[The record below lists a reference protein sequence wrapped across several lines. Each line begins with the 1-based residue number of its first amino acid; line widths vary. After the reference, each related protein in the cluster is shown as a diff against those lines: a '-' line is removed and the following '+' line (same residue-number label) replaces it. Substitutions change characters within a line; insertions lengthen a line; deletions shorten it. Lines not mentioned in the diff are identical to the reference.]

1 MLRAARATATIPV
14 DDLPRAKAF
23 YEDTLKLDVVLE
35 GEGFA
40 LLAAGEETLVILYQP
55 VPDSGPDRT
64 LAAFTLNGSD
74 LASVVSEL
82 DARGVHFEDYDLP
95 GFKTDGHIVEDP
107 NGMRSAF
114 FRDSEGNIL
123 AIDSIPD
130 ELRTE
135 LERKTRS

>member
-14 DDLPRAKAF
+14 DDPPRAKAF
-23 YEDTLKLDVVLE
+23 YERTLGLEAVFE
-35 GEGFA
+35 GEGFV

-55 VPDSGPDRT
+55 VPDSGSDRT
-64 LAAFTLNGSD
+64 LATFTLNDSD

-82 DARGVHFEDYDLP
+82 DARGVRFEDYDLP
-95 GFKTDGHIVEDP
+95 GFKTKGHIVEDP
-107 NGMRSAF
+107 SGMRSAF
-114 FRDSEGNIL
+114 FRDSEDNIL

-135 LERKTRS
+135 LERKVKS

>member
-14 DDLPRAKAF
+14 DDPQRAKAF
-23 YEDTLKLDVVLE
+23 YEGTLGLEVVLE
-35 GEGFA
+35 GEGFV

-55 VPDSGPDRT
+55 VPGSGSGRT

-74 LASVVSEL
+74 LTSAVSEL
-82 DARGVHFEDYDLP
+82 DARGVRFEDYDLP
-95 GFKTDGHIVEDP
+95 GFKTERHIVEDP

-123 AIDSIPD
+123 AVDSIPD

-135 LERKTRS
+135 LERKIRS

>member
-1 MLRAARATATIPV
+1 MLSAARATATIPV
-14 DDLPRAKAF
+14 DDLQRAKAF
-23 YEDTLKLDVVLE
+23 YEDTLGLEVVFE
-35 GEGFA
+35 GEGFV

-55 VPDSGPDRT
+55 VPDSGSDRT
-64 LAAFTLNGSD
+64 LAAFTPNGSD
-74 LASVVSEL
+74 LASVVSEV
-82 DARGVHFEDYDLP
+82 DARGVRFEDYDLP

-135 LERKTRS
+135 LEGTIRS

>member
-1 MLRAARATATIPV
+1 M
-14 DDLPRAKAF
+14 DDLQRAKAF
-23 YEDTLKLDVVLE
+23 YEDTLGLEVVFE
-35 GEGFA
+35 GEGFV

-55 VPDSGPDRT
+55 VPDSGSDRT
-64 LAAFTLNGSD
+64 LAAFTPNGSD
-74 LASVVSEL
+74 LASVVSEV
-82 DARGVHFEDYDLP
+82 DARGVRFEDYDLP

-135 LERKTRS
+135 LEGTIRS

>member
-14 DDLPRAKAF
+14 DDVQRAKAF
-23 YEDTLKLDVVLE
+23 YEGTLGLDVVLE
-35 GEGFA
+35 GEGFV

-55 VPDSGPDRT
+55 VPGSGSDRT

-74 LASVVSEL
+74 LTSAVTEL
-82 DARGVHFEDYDLP
+82 DARGVRFEDYDRP
-95 GFKTDGHIVEDP
+95 GFRTEGHIVEDP
-107 NGMRSAF
+107 SGMHSAF

-135 LERKTRS
+135 LERKIRA